1 MLCFVQGY
9 DTIMTKEGRTMT
21 VLRVTFC
28 ILACICAA
36 AAVPIGIF
44 FEWWCLV
51 PIVAAFLFALLM
63 FAAKNGFTR
72 FKPEPRTDFMNS
84 DEENEKIRNAN
95 DDKRETK

>member
-1 MLCFVQGY
+1 
-9 DTIMTKEGRTMT
+9 MT

-36 AAVPIGIF
+36 VAVPIGIF

-51 PIVAAFLFALLM
+51 PIVAAFFFALLM
-63 FAAKNGFTR
+63 IAAKNVFTR
-72 FKPEPRTDFMNS
+72 PKKELIRTDFMNT